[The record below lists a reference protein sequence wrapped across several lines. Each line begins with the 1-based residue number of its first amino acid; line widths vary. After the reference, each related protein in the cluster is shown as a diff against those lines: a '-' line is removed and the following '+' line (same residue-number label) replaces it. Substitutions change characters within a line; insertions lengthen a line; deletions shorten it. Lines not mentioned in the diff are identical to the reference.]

1 MIESVASY
9 KFWTNTMTENCVGI
23 DLGTLYTTAAAGN
36 GANYCLPSEVGFP
49 RDIIAKH
56 LIGQAHV
63 LGSDIATHRSSLDV
77 IRPFER
83 NALKYA
89 INEQQWRSFKAERT
103 SLAHRSASL
112 LVQKVINSL
121 DTPNPEAVRCIAGV
135 PAAASPHSQL
145 LILELVE
152 EFAEFAAVV
161 SEPFSVAYGIGEE
174 AKNSVIIDIGAGTVD
189 YCYYYGALPKQDDQ
203 STLGFGGDHVDEELR
218 NQIQA
223 TFPSAKVSIQLA
235 RRLKER
241 FGSVGAS
248 PKSAIVEIPT
258 KSGDT
263 REFDL
268 TNLIRDVCLGFA
280 SRITNSLLEHLSA
293 ITCEDFV
300 ITESS
305 ILLAGGGSQ
314 LSGLDEYIEN
324 TLDLSGRC
332 NVQRVNDCR
341 FAGALGALKLARE
354 LPTEG
359 WEALRAQSTQN
370 DKEAEHRSDAA

>member
-1 MIESVASY
+1 
-9 KFWTNTMTENCVGI
+9 MTENCVGI

-49 RDIIAKH
+49 RDIVAKH

-83 NALKYA
+83 NALKYS
-89 INEQQWRSFKAERT
+89 INEQEWRSFKEEST

-112 LVQKVINSL
+112 LVQKVIDSL
-121 DTPNPEAVRCIAGV
+121 DMPDPSSVRCIAGV
-135 PAAASPHSQL
+135 PAAASQHSQL

-161 SEPFSVAYGIGEE
+161 SEPFAVAYGIGEE
-174 AKNSVIIDIGAGTVD
+174 ANNSVVIDIGAGTVD

-203 STLGFGGDHVDEELR
+203 STLGFGGDHVDEDLR
-218 NQIQA
+218 SHIQA
-223 TFPSAKVSIQLA
+223 TFPSAKVSLQLA

-248 PKSAIVEIPT
+248 PRSAIVEIPT

-268 TNLIRDVCLGFA
+268 TDIIRDVCSSFA
-280 SRITNSLLEHLSA
+280 SKITESLLEHISA
-293 ITCEDFV
+293 IKSDDFV
-300 ITESS
+300 LTQSR

-314 LSGLDEYIEN
+314 LSGLDEYIEEALN
-324 TLDLSGRC
+324 LSGRC
-332 NVQRVNDCR
+332 EVQRVNDCR
-341 FAGALGALKLARE
+341 FAGAIGALKLARE

-359 WEALRAQSTQN
+359 WEILRSQETQT
-370 DKEAEHRSDAA
+370 DKHSGTRSDAA